1 MLLGDVRKAPL
12 AFAALPH
19 VSIAP
24 AAKHWNSSRTGAFT
38 DASVL
43 MEDNMRSTLALLT
56 ILVASPAFA
65 DFYVVQEPTTKKC
78 KVVETVPTDKTW
90 VQIGPLSF
98 KTRDEADKQVTR
110 HLQRKTRLVA
120 SGCGQSASKLMH
132 RWRQRKLRDDDG

>member
-1 MLLGDVRKAPL
+1 
-12 AFAALPH
+12 
-19 VSIAP
+19 
-24 AAKHWNSSRTGAFT
+24 
-38 DASVL
+38 

-98 KTRDEADKQVTR
+98 KTRDEADKQVTVICKEK
-110 HLQRKTRLVA
+110 H
-120 SGCGQSASKLMH
+120 
-132 RWRQRKLRDDDG
+132 D